1 MEAERKIPA
10 EETANNME
18 NDRFSITE
26 ISAAGERLIAA
37 LQEIV
42 EKENE
47 LLRRLEELLCQL
59 EPPAE
64 HSPESETADQKR
76 SIFITSQRS
85 EHGNV

>member
-1 MEAERKIPA
+1 METERKISA

-18 NDRFSITE
+18 NDKFSISE

-47 LLRRLEELLCQL
+47 LLRRLEELLCQP

-76 SIFITSQRS
+76 SIFITSQ
-85 EHGNV
+85 G